1 MTPEEHDARQNAL
14 FARFPRQFVGET
26 IGRSIQP
33 GWLELVEAACADVDA
48 WLDAE
53 PARAL
58 SWFQIKE
65 KFGTLRM
72 YPRAQRADA
81 ALSAIIDWAERRSLL
96 TCQLCGAPG
105 EHRIVGGLMTLCAA
119 HATYPGRRDAEP
131 DFDLWTTRFDVV
143 GKWFGADLDMT
154 LGPSLLP
161 ILADLRVRHGHAV
174 AISLLS
180 RSVDRFGG
188 RTALDVLVDG
198 TVAPA
203 KILKILTR
211 LA

>member
-1 MTPEEHDARQNAL
+1 MTPEEHEARQSAL
-14 FARFPRQFVGET
+14 FARFPRQFAGET
-26 IGRSIQP
+26 IGRNVEP
-33 GWLELVEAACADVDA
+33 GWLELVEAACADVEA

-65 KFGTLRM
+65 KFGSLRM
-72 YPRAQRADA
+72 YPHSQRADA
-81 ALSAIIDWAERRSLL
+81 ALTAIIDGAERRSLV
-96 TCQLCGAPG
+96 TCQLCGGPG
-105 EHRIVGGLMTLCAA
+105 AHRVVGGLMTLCVA

-143 GKWFGADLDMT
+143 ADWLDADLDMA

-161 ILADLRVRHGHAV
+161 ILADLRVRHGHAA
-174 AISLLS
+174 AIARLS
-180 RSVDRFGG
+180 RPVDRFGG

-198 TVAPA
+198 TVAPV
-203 KILKILTR
+203 KVLKILRR